1 MNIPYDTYPHEIE
14 DLCKN
19 FVQVDKVIIPRNHEG
34 LARGYAFVYL
44 KNPFDVQLLIDYV
57 DGRHI
62 RSRQIRA
69 KSSLGGDELQ
79 KALN

>member
-14 DLCKN
+14 ELCKQ

-44 KNPFDVQLLIDYV
+44 QNPFDV
-57 DGRHI
+57 
-62 RSRQIRA
+62 
-69 KSSLGGDELQ
+69 
-79 KALN
+79 